1 MKKLLK
7 SVFSPPSLR
16 VDLIVVCGVVL
27 LLTVS
32 LFVMFYYS
40 RKAVQREASLYA
52 EQMLEGTSKHI
63 DNALLSVEQSSTN
76 IYSELL
82 NHLDQPERMESYC
95 RYLVECNPYISG
107 AAICFKPG
115 YFSGRDKFMCYVHYK
130 GGVKKSNDEA
140 SLVTSD
146 KYGNKPY
153 TEYSWYSEPMST
165 GKACW
170 TDPLPEEEDEGVTV
184 SFCQP
189 IHDRHQEVVGVVV
202 SDISVNLLSE
212 MMLDDN
218 TTSNRYSVLLGSDGS
233 YIVHPDQQKRVSQTV
248 FTQSENDE
256 NPMLLKIAKAMMTGE
271 TGYEFFEMDG
281 KDWYVFYKPFKQTEV
296 PNRMRGTLNWSIGI
310 VYSESDIFGSYN
322 YLLFIVVVIAIL
334 GLSLFFL
341 LARVVSRRQMRA
353 IRQLTLA
360 TQRVADG
367 HYDDPMPDINR
378 KDEIGQLFSHFQ
390 MMKQSLAT
398 HVSELRQLTT
408 KLKKRR
414 EVMHEVYAKE
424 QSVDRMKTSFL
435 HYVTNQMVAP
445 SQEILRCAKILQERY
460 HELSSREIGYVV
472 DTINKKSDTI
482 VEQLDNMLDVA
493 ENEAGKEVG
502 HE

>member
-16 VDLIVVCGVVL
+16 VDLIVICGVVL
-27 LLTVS
+27 LLIVS
-32 LFVMFYYS
+32 LSVMFYFS

-52 EQMLEGTSKHI
+52 EQTLEGTSRHI
-63 DNALLSVEQSSTN
+63 DNALLSVEQSTTN
-76 IYSELL
+76 IYCELL
-82 NHLDQPERMESYC
+82 NHLDQPERMERYC
-95 RYLVECNPYISG
+95 RHLVECNPYITG
-107 AAICFKPG
+107 AVICFKPG
-115 YFSGRDKFMCYVHYK
+115 YLSGKDKFMSYVHYR
-130 GGVKKSNDEA
+130 GGVKKSDNAA
-140 SLVTSD
+140 SIVTSD

-153 TEYSWYSEPMST
+153 TEYSWYTEPMST

-184 SFCQP
+184 SYCQP
-189 IHDRHQEVVGVVV
+189 IVDRHQEVVGVVV
-202 SDISVNLLSE
+202 SDISVNQLSE
-212 MMLDDN
+212 MMLADN

-233 YIVHPDQQKRVSQTV
+233 YIVHPDQQKRVSETV
-248 FTQSENDE
+248 FTQSENGE
-256 NPMLLKIAKAMMTGE
+256 NPMLLRIAKAMMTGE

-281 KDWYVFYKPFKQTEV
+281 KDWYVFYKPFVQTEV
-296 PNRMRGTLNWSIGI
+296 PNRTRGTLNWSVGI

-322 YLLFIVVVIAIL
+322 YLLLIVVMIAVL

-341 LARVVSRRQMRA
+341 LARLVSRRQMKA
-353 IRQLTLA
+353 IRQLTNA
-360 TQRVADG
+360 TQQVADG
-367 HYDDPMPDINR
+367 HYDAPMPDINR
-378 KDEIGQLFSHFQ
+378 KDEIGQLYSHFQ
-390 MMKQSLAT
+390 VMKQSLAT

-408 KLKKRR
+408 TLKKRR

-445 SQEILRCAKILQERY
+445 SLEILRCAKILQEKY
-460 HELSSREIGYVV
+460 HELSPREVGYVV
-472 DTINKKSDTI
+472 DTINKKIDTI

-493 ENEAGKEVG
+493 EKEAGKEVG